1 MNSSNDDE
9 FYEVSI
15 SPINSKTFST
25 YFDDDFRLVKE
36 HEFRRAVF
44 RSIFMRPLF
53 LVSFSMLTTFE
64 YECLTQKIAMT

>member
-15 SPINSKTFST
+15 SPTNSKTFST

-44 RSIFMRPLF
+44 RSMGPLF
-53 LVSFSMLTTFE
+53 LISFSLLTTFE
-64 YECLTQKIAMT
+64 YECY